1 MSSGMGV
8 SSLSRFRPVTRFE
21 RIARRSSMSAAPAT
35 PAAAMYLEPCIPV
48 SACEPRPNLWGGTS
62 GRVARSSAGR
72 AVLSTVLTV

>member
-1 MSSGMGV
+1 MTACEISMSSGMGV

-48 SACEPRPNLWGGTS
+48 SALRAATKLVGRYQRTS
-62 GRVARSSAGR
+62 
-72 AVLSTVLTV
+72 